1 MCCAGALLMGVAPR
15 IPGGVNKISLKNYV
29 TICTTSTS
37 GSYAVIQAKCY
48 VNGVLTDTRNF
59 AHVDTGSAKS
69 FHGLSIK
76 YESYNWRITTNGA
89 WVLGEAS
96 GSATIYKTNVD
107 GWGFGSYV
115 RRIYTT
121 ETDAVEKYLAAAY
134 KEFLRIVS

>member
-1 MCCAGALLMGVAPR
+1 MGVAPR
-15 IPGGVNKISLKNYV
+15 IPGGVSKLSLKNYI

-37 GSYAVIQAKCY
+37 GSRAVIQAKCY
-48 VNGVLTDTRNF
+48 VNGVLTDTRDF
-59 AHVDTGSAKS
+59 AHGDTGSAQS

-96 GSATIYKTNVD
+96 ESATIYKTDMDN
-107 GWGFGSYV
+107 WGFSTSV

-121 ETDAVEKYLAAAY
+121 DTDTVEKYLAAAY
-134 KEFLRIVS
+134 KEFLRIVA